1 MNSLSDTHPVIA
13 RRQIELI
20 RRLTPEQR
28 SGIAAKMTADAVRL
42 SRAGIARA
50 HPELSAIEVKLCW
63 AEVHYG
69 KALIDRVRAYLRA
82 RERLAG

>member
-1 MNSLSDTHPVIA
+1 MNNLSDTHPDIA

-28 SGIAAKMTADAVRL
+28 SGIAAKMTADAVLL

-50 HPELSAIEVKLCW
+50 HPEMNERDVKLYW
-63 AEVHYG
+63 AEIHYG
-69 KALIDRVRAYLRA
+69 KVLADKVRAYLMA
-82 RERLAG
+82 REPDNG

>member
-1 MNSLSDTHPVIA
+1 MNILTDTHPEIA
-13 RRQIELI
+13 RRQIDLI

-28 SGIAAKMTADAVRL
+28 LGIAAKMTSDAVRL

-50 HPELSAIEVKLCW
+50 HPELSALEVKLYW
-63 AEVHYG
+63 AEIHYG

-82 RERLAG
+82 RERPDG

>member
-1 MNSLSDTHPVIA
+1 MNSLSDTHPDIA
-13 RRQIELI
+13 RRQIDLI

-28 SGIAAKMTADAVRL
+28 LGIAAKMTADAVRL

-50 HPELSAIEVKLCW
+50 HPELSALEVKLYW
-63 AEVHYG
+63 AEIHYG

-82 RERLAG
+82 RERPDG